1 MIDIHTHVLP
11 GIDDGSHN
19 MEETERLLTE
29 EHRQG
34 VDVVAATPH
43 FYASQD
49 SIHGFLE
56 KRDRAYAQTMEHLSG
71 RTDVPRLLRG
81 AEVYYFPGMGSAEH
95 LPELTLEGTNVLLLE
110 MPFAQWTR
118 SVYREVE
125 QIIRVQHLTVLL
137 AHLERFSDYQKDRSV
152 WEDVLDLPV
161 YVQLNTGSF
170 SEWKKRR
177 FDMRVLKSDL
187 PTVLGSDCHNMS
199 HRPPNLPAGREVI
212 RKKLG
217 SAVLDELDHTAERLL
232 NLQHRPE

>member
-1 MIDIHTHVLP
+1 M
-11 GIDDGSHN
+11 
-19 MEETERLLTE
+19 
-29 EHRQG
+29 
-34 VDVVAATPH
+34 ATPH

-56 KRDRAYAQTMEHLSG
+56 KRDKAYAKTMEHMAG
-71 RTDVPRLLRG
+71 RTDLPQLLCG

-95 LPELTLEGTNVLLLE
+95 LPELTIEGTNVLLLE

-118 SVYREVE
+118 GVYQEVV
-125 QIIRVQHLTVLL
+125 QIIRQQRLTVLL
-137 AHLERFSDYQKDRSV
+137 AHLERFSDYQKDRTV

-177 FDMRVLKSDL
+177 FDLRVLKSDL
-187 PTVLGSDCHNMS
+187 PVVLGSDCHNMS
-199 HRPPNLPAGREVI
+199 RRPPNLLAGREII

-217 SAVLDELDHTAERLL
+217 SDALEEVDHTARKLL
-232 NLQHRPE
+232 NL